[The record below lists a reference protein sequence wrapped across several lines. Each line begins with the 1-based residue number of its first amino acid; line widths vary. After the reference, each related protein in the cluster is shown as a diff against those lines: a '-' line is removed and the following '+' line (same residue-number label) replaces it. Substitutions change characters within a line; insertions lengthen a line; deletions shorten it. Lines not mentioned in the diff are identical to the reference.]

1 MTERQPIHQATQSL
15 SCPGCG
21 ARPVWSPEEGM
32 LKCPYCGAT
41 TPVAQD
47 HAIPPEHSLQEGL
60 LDAQANAQENWG
72 EEKRVMRCQGCGAE
86 TLLGPEETAT
96 LCPFCGSPHVLEDQ
110 SAAGIAPES
119 VLPFRIGQPT
129 AVSAFRKWLKKR
141 WFAPGKAKKMATL
154 GQITGVYLPHW
165 TYDSSAVATYQG
177 QAGDHYTVQV
187 PVTVERNGRHVT
199 EMRTETRTRWRPTS
213 GVVNH
218 DFDDVLVPGSRRLA
232 EDLLERVQPFDLTQL
247 CRYQPGFLSGFVSE
261 KPSVDIQQGWAG
273 AQQRMEAQLHEM
285 AQQDILTHA
294 DEAIV
299 NHLDAHFSQTRYK
312 LTLLPM
318 YLSSFTYKQK
328 QYHVLVNGEN
338 GRCGG
343 QAPISPL
350 RVLVAVLAGIA
361 LLMGLYYL
369 LMYL

>member
-1 MTERQPIHQATQSL
+1 MTESQPIHEAARSI
-15 SCPGCG
+15 SCSGCG

-41 TPVAQD
+41 TPVEQD
-47 HAIPPEHSLQEGL
+47 HAIPAEHDL
-60 LDAQANAQENWG
+60 LEAMLDTQADMLENWG

-86 TLLGPEETAT
+86 TLLGPGETAT

-119 VLPFRIGQPT
+119 VLPFRIGQRK
-129 AVSAFRKWLKKR
+129 AVEAFRKWLKKR

-165 TYDSSAVATYQG
+165 TYDSSAVAEYRG

-187 PVTVERNGRHVT
+187 PVTVERNGRRVT
-199 EMRTETRTRWRPTS
+199 EMRTETRTRWRATS
-213 GVVNH
+213 GVVSH

-232 EDLLERVQPFDLTQL
+232 EHLLERVQPFDLTQL

-261 KPSVDIQQGWAG
+261 KPTVDIAQGWEG
-273 AQQRMEAQLHEM
+273 AQERMEEQLREM
-285 AQQDILTHA
+285 AHQDILSHA
-294 DEAIV
+294 DEAEV
-299 NHLDAHFSQTRYK
+299 SSLDAHFSQTRYK

-318 YLSSFTYKQK
+318 YISSFTYKQK
-328 QYHVLVNGEN
+328 QYHVLVNGES

-350 RVLVAVLAGIA
+350 RVLTAVLLGAA
-361 LLMGLYYL
+361 LLVGLYYL
-369 LMYL
+369 FLHM